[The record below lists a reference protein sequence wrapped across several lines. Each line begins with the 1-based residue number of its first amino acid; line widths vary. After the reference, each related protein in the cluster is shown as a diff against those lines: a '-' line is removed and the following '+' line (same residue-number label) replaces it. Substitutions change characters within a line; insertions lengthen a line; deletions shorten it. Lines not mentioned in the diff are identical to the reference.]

1 MSEAM
6 LKDFIARYKA
16 MIADLEKSVEG
27 FEKELA
33 EVTDNSVVVDETFI
47 KNNLDVRTGGGY
59 RAKSIYLND
68 FSYDWRLEKDD
79 CSMLCLIPT
88 KKGVAK

>member
-1 MSEAM
+1 MSEAT

-33 EVTDNSVVVDETFI
+33 EVTDNSVVVDGEFMKRSLLI
-47 KNNLDVRTGGGY
+47 RGGGKY
-59 RAKSIYLND
+59 WHKAIYLD
-68 FSYDWRLEKDD
+68 DCSCDWRLEKDD
-79 CSMLCLIPT
+79 CGILCLIPT
-88 KKGVAK
+88 KKGDPK

>member
-33 EVTDNSVVVDETFI
+33 EVTDNSVVVDKKFMNGAVLI
-47 KNNLDVRTGGGY
+47 RGGGEY
-59 RAKSIYLND
+59 RDKSFFID
-68 FSYDWRLEKDD
+68 DMSYNWELKKDSED
-79 CSMLCLIPT
+79 NLCLIPT